1 MAIHSVDNKTTSMD
15 QLLSQ
20 RQGLGTVSAS
30 PVIEGQ
36 TTGKVIIKDNQIIVN
51 DGTND
56 RVLIGFDFEGF

>member
-20 RQGLGTVSAS
+20 RQGLGTVSAA

-36 TTGKVIIKDNQIIVN
+36 TTGKVVIKDNQIIVN
-51 DGTND
+51 DGTVD
-56 RVLIGFDFEGF
+56 RIIIGFSSGAF